1 MTDRHEGQ
9 SENQRIPPVREGNGP
24 VRTGWV
30 VFLWLAVLTAVEFIV
45 AVTVDANLPIM
56 VVIALIKAGLIV
68 YYFMHVLRIWRGEE
82 EA

>member
-1 MTDRHEGQ
+1 MTDRREDQG
-9 SENQRIPPVREGNGP
+9 ENQRMPSVRESNGR

-45 AVTVDANLPIM
+45 AVTVDANLLIM
-56 VVIALIKAGLIV
+56 VGIALLKAGLIV
-68 YYFMHVLRIWRGEE
+68 YYFMRVFRIWRGEE